1 MNGTI
6 DLEEAEQLRSARPFE
21 DFEGNRG
28 RSVSANSMPEP
39 KFPPGFRMCGQ
50 GLFWTDP
57 GDNEKPAVHIAGKFD
72 VIAESRDE
80 AGWSWGI
87 LLRWRDPDGREREWA
102 MPRSILAGDG
112 TEARR
117 ALLDGGLYVGS
128 GTKARNLLTQFLTGV
143 HVEQRAKAVSAIGWY
158 GSAYVFPD
166 GAIGKTGGERSILQT
181 SGAFEHAYYEKGALA
196 EWRDNVA
203 RYAAGNSRLLLAI
216 STAFAAAIVG
226 PCGAEAGGIHL
237 RGPSSI
243 GKTTALAMAGSVWG
257 GGARKGYVKNWRATS
272 NGLEAIATSHND
284 ALLCLDELAQVSAK
298 EAGEVAY
305 MLANGSGRA
314 RASRDTTLRKTAKW
328 RLLFLSSGEISLAD
342 KIAEDVRGRRVTA
355 GQHVRVIDVPAD
367 THVHGLFENLHGF
380 PDAGSFARHLLS
392 ASNEFYGVAARAFIG
407 RIAPELEQLRQVTLE
422 CIPTFVSKN
431 CPEGSDGQ
439 VQRVA
444 GRFAL
449 IAAAGEYAAALGIVP
464 WEAGEAIRAS
474 ETCFAAWLA
483 NRGGV
488 EPNEVRE
495 GIRAVCSFLSAHIA
509 SQFLAAWEEKN
520 ASDRIPNLAG
530 FRKRIE
536 IGEGWD
542 FYVTAEAWP
551 EVTAGFDARSL
562 AGVLVARGLLIPPE
576 SGPHRAKSVRI
587 PGHGQRRVYH
597 IPARILEGA
606 DV

>member
-57 GDNEKPAVHIAGKFD
+57 GENEKPAVHIAGEFD

-203 RYAAGNSRLLLAI
+203 RYAVGNSRLLLAI

-380 PDAGSFARHLLS
+380 PDAGSFARHLFS

-422 CIPTFVSKN
+422 SIPTFVSKN

-509 SQFLAAWEEKN
+509 SRFLAAWEEKN

-562 AGVLVARGLLIPPE
+562 AGVLVERGLLIPPE